1 MATLEMQAVIGRYST
16 KKMFLEVSTGKH
28 LHRSLFF
35 SKVAGI
41 NPATLLKKT
50 LRHRC
55 FPVNFAKFLRVPF
68 LQNTSGRRFL
78 LKRANVLQ
86 YLLSAN

>member
-1 MATLEMQAVIGRYST
+1 M
-16 KKMFLEVSTGKH
+16 KKIFLEVSTGKH

-55 FPVNFAKFLRVPF
+55 FPVNFAKFLSVPF
-68 LQNTSGRRFL
+68 LPNTSGRRFL
-78 LKRANVLQ
+78 LKEPTCCSI
-86 YLLSAN
+86 YSAQIKCRHSC

>member
-1 MATLEMQAVIGRYST
+1 M

-28 LHRSLFF
+28 LHRHLFF

-41 NPATLLKKT
+41 NPATLFKKT

-68 LQNTSGRRFL
+68 LPNTSGRRFL
-78 LKRANVLQ
+78 LKRTNVLQ